1 MNNINGISNLLN
13 QKIDQNPKVQD
24 LKLRESAKQL
34 EGVFL
39 QYFLKPMEETMT
51 KGMMGE
57 SNGPNLAKNMFT
69 QVMSEALTENNN
81 IGLSDQ
87 IYDHLKRAQAN
98 QNQNQKDVSEIQKQ
112 FINLSEK

>member
-1 MNNINGISNLLN
+1 MNNINTINNILN
-13 QKIDQNPKVQD
+13 QNIEETSKAQD
-24 LKLRESAKQL
+24 IKLRESAKQL

-57 SNGPNLAKNMFT
+57 SSGPNLAKNMFT
-69 QVMSEALTENNN
+69 QVMSEALSENNN

-98 QNQNQKDVSEIQKQ
+98 QNNTIDTEAHTQQ
-112 FINLSEK
+112 FIKLSEK

>member
-1 MNNINGISNLLN
+1 MNNINGLGNLLN
-13 QKIDQNPKVQD
+13 QKLEYNSNSKDIQ
-24 LKLRESAKQL
+24 LRESAKQL

-57 SNGPNLAKNMFT
+57 SSGPNLAKNMFSL
-69 QVMSEALTENNN
+69 VMSEALTKNNK

-98 QNQNQKDVSEIQKQ
+98 ENQSVPEAQKQ
-112 FINLSEK
+112 FININEK

>member
-1 MNNINGISNLLN
+1 MNNINGLSNLLN
-13 QKIDQNPKVQD
+13 QKLDQNPKAQD

-57 SNGPNLAKNMFT
+57 SSGPNLAKNMFS
-69 QVMSEALTENNN
+69 QVMSEALSENNN

-98 QNQNQKDVSEIQKQ
+98 QNQTVDTEIQKQ

>member
-1 MNNINGISNLLN
+1 MNNINGLSNLLN
-13 QKIDQNPKVQD
+13 QKLDQNPKAQD
-24 LKLRESAKQL
+24 LKLRESAEQL

-57 SNGPNLAKNMFT
+57 SSGPNLAKNMFS
-69 QVMSEALTENNN
+69 QVMSEALSENNN

-98 QNQNQKDVSEIQKQ
+98 QNQTVDTEIQKQ

>member
-1 MNNINGISNLLN
+1 MDNINSLTNILN
-13 QKIDQNPKVQD
+13 QKTDQNSKAQD

-51 KGMMGE
+51 KSMMSE
-57 SNGPNLAKNMFT
+57 SSGPNLAKNMISL
-69 QVMSEALTENNN
+69 VMSEALTTNNN

-98 QNQNQKDVSEIQKQ
+98 QNNKIDPEAQKQ
-112 FINLSEK
+112 QFIKISEK

>member
-1 MNNINGISNLLN
+1 MNNINSIKNILN
-13 QKIDQNPKVQD
+13 HKLEKNENSQD

-39 QYFLKPMEETMT
+39 QYFLKPMEEAMT
-51 KGMMGE
+51 KGMMGDKG
-57 SNGPNLAKNMFT
+57 GPNLAKNMFT
-69 QVMSEALTENNN
+69 QVMSDALSDNNN

-98 QNQNQKDVSEIQKQ
+98 QNKSETNLHNNQ

>member
-1 MNNINGISNLLN
+1 MNNINGLGNLLN
-13 QKIDQNPKVQD
+13 QKLENNPNSKDIQ
-24 LKLRESAKQL
+24 LRESAKQL

-57 SNGPNLAKNMFT
+57 SSGPNLAKNMFS
-69 QVMSEALTENNN
+69 QVMSEALTKNNK

-87 IYDHLKRAQAN
+87 IYDNLKRAQAN
-98 QNQNQKDVSEIQKQ
+98 QNQSVPEAQKQ
-112 FINLSEK
+112 FININEK

>member
-1 MNNINGISNLLN
+1 MNNINNGLANIFN
-13 QKIDQNPKVQD
+13 QKLEQNQNTQD

-39 QYFLKPMEETMT
+39 QYFLKPMEEAMT
-51 KGMMGE
+51 KSMVGE
-57 SNGPNLAKNMFT
+57 SNSPNLAKNMFT
-69 QVMSEALTENNN
+69 QVMSEALSKNNN

-98 QNQNQKDVSEIQKQ
+98 QNNSENDIHKNK
-112 FINLSEK
+112 FIKLNEK

>member
-1 MNNINGISNLLN
+1 MNNINGLGNLLN
-13 QKIDQNPKVQD
+13 QKLENNPNSKDIQ
-24 LKLRESAKQL
+24 LRESAKQL

-57 SNGPNLAKNMFT
+57 SSGPNLAKNMFS
-69 QVMSEALTENNN
+69 QVMSEALTKNNK

-98 QNQNQKDVSEIQKQ
+98 QNQSVPEAQKQ
-112 FINLSEK
+112 FININEK

>member
-13 QKIDQNPKVQD
+13 QKIDQNPKAQD

-98 QNQNQKDVSEIQKQ
+98 QNQKDESEIQKQ

>member
-1 MNNINGISNLLN
+1 MNNINGLGNILN
-13 QKIDQNPKVQD
+13 QKLGQNENSQD

-39 QYFLKPMEETMT
+39 QYFLKPMEEAMT

-57 SNGPNLAKNMFT
+57 SGGPNLAKNMFT
-69 QVMSEALTENNN
+69 QVMSDALSENNN

-98 QNQNQKDVSEIQKQ
+98 QNNSEANVQNNQ
-112 FINLSEK
+112 FINLSEN

>member
-1 MNNINGISNLLN
+1 MNNINGINNLLN
-13 QKIDQNPKVQD
+13 KNIEENSKAQD
-24 LKLRESAKQL
+24 IKLRESAKQL

-57 SNGPNLAKNMFT
+57 SSGPNLAKNMFT
-69 QVMSEALTENNN
+69 KVMSEALSENNN

-87 IYDHLKRAQAN
+87 IYDHLKRAQAIQN
-98 QNQNQKDVSEIQKQ
+98 NANAPQTQNQQ
-112 FINLSEK
+112 FIKLSEK

>member
-1 MNNINGISNLLN
+1 MNNINGLSNLLN
-13 QKIDQNPKVQD
+13 QKIDQNPKAQD

-39 QYFLKPMEETMT
+39 KYFLKPMEETMT

-57 SNGPNLAKNMFT
+57 SSGPNLAKNMFS

-87 IYDHLKRAQAN
+87 IYDHLKRAQTN
-98 QNQNQKDVSEIQKQ
+98 QNISIDPGTHKQQ

>member
-1 MNNINGISNLLN
+1 MNNINGLGNLLN
-13 QKIDQNPKVQD
+13 QKIDQNPKAQD

-51 KGMMGE
+51 KGMIGE
-57 SNGPNLAKNMFT
+57 SSGPNLAKNMFS
-69 QVMSEALTENNN
+69 QVMSEALSQNNN

-87 IYDHLKRAQAN
+87 IYDHLKRAQTK
-98 QNQNQKDVSEIQKQ
+98 QNNSVNLEIQKQ
-112 FINLSEK
+112 QFIKLSEK

>member
-1 MNNINGISNLLN
+1 MNNINGINNILN
-13 QKIDQNPKVQD
+13 QNIEETSKAQD

-57 SNGPNLAKNMFT
+57 SSGPNLAKNMFT
-69 QVMSEALTENNN
+69 QVMSEALSENNN

-98 QNQNQKDVSEIQKQ
+98 QNNTIDAETHKQQ
-112 FINLSEK
+112 FIKLSEK